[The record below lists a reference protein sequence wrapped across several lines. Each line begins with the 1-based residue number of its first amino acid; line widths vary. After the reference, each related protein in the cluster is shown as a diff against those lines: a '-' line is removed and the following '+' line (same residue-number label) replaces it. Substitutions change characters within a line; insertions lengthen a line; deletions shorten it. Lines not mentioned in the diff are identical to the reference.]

1 MRILG
6 EEEMIGIINKIK
18 NVFKRSIPDVDPK
31 DEYTIEKF
39 LISSSLEKNINY
51 IKTVFDRCSDVVMRE
66 FKIPAD
72 EPISAYLIYIDGMVN
87 IDLIAENIL
96 RSVQFNTS
104 IINEGKI
111 SKSNALNVVKDQLLS
126 IGEVSTVRDM
136 DALVQNVLSGQAALL
151 IDGISQAIISSVRQ
165 LESRGI
171 DEPQTE
177 PIVRGPRDGFV
188 ENLRTNVTLVR
199 RRIKS
204 HRLKME
210 LLKVGTLT
218 KTDVAILYID
228 GIANDKLV
236 SEVKERLGRIEID
249 GVLSSGYLEE
259 FIEDNPFS
267 IFPQVNITERPDRMC
282 SCLLEGRVGM
292 LVDNTP
298 MCLIVP
304 ATFPQF
310 LQSPEDYYNRYP
322 YASFTRILR
331 FVAMHIALLLP
342 SAYIAVVTFHQEMLP
357 TPLLI
362 SIAAQREGVPFP
374 AFLEAL
380 MMEFVFEI
388 LREAGVRLPRPI
400 GQAVSIVGA
409 LVIGQAAVSAG
420 LVSSA
425 MVMVVSLT
433 AIASF
438 TIPTISGSYAIRIL
452 RFPMMVLAASFG
464 LFGIMVGMMAIL
476 IHVCTIRSFGVPY
489 IVPFT
494 PFIFSDFKDNI
505 IRMPWWAMIK
515 RPSLLGI
522 DNRKRQ
528 KSNQKPDPTQNMM
541 DLEGGKSDAG
551 KGEG

>member
-1 MRILG
+1 MLGIL
-6 EEEMIGIINKIK
+6 NRIK
-18 NVFKRSIPDVDPK
+18 NAFKKNFTQDNKNEDTK
-31 DEYTIEKF
+31 EKV
-39 LISSSLEKNINY
+39 LISSNLAENISY
-51 IKTVFDRCSDVVMRE
+51 INTIFDRCSDVVVRE
-66 FKIPAD
+66 FKIPSK
-72 EPISAYLIYIDGMVN
+72 EPINASLIFIDGMVDN
-87 IDLIAENIL
+87 DLVAKNIL
-96 RSVQFNTS
+96 RSLQFNSS
-104 IINEGKI
+104 IINDEDI
-111 SKSNALNVVKDQLLS
+111 DKSNIVDVVKDKLLS
-126 IGEVSTVRDM
+126 VGEVIAVRDM
-136 DALVQNVLSGQAALL
+136 DSLVQNVLSGQAALL
-151 IDGISQAIISSVRQ
+151 IDGSSQAIISSVRQ
-165 LESRGI
+165 LESRTV

-204 HRLKME
+204 SRLKTE

-218 KTDVAILYID
+218 QTDVAILYID
-228 GIANDKLV
+228 GIANTKLV
-236 SEVKERLGRIEID
+236 NEVKERLGRIKID
-249 GVLSSGYLEE
+249 GVLASGYLEE
-259 FIEDNPFS
+259 FIEDNPNS
-267 IFPQVNITERPDRMC
+267 IFPQVNISERPDRLC
-282 SCLLEGRVGM
+282 ACLLEGRVGII
-292 LVDNTP
+292 VDNTP

-304 ATFPQF
+304 AAFPQF
-310 LQSPEDYYNRYP
+310 LQSPEDYYNRFP

-342 SAYIAVVTFHQEMLP
+342 SVYIAVVTFHQEMLP

-380 MMEFVFEI
+380 MMELVFEI

-433 AIASF
+433 AISSF

-452 RFPMMVLAASFG
+452 RFPIMVLAASFG

-476 IHVCTIRSFGVPY
+476 IHVCNLRSFGVPY
-489 IVPFT
+489 IAPFT
-494 PFIFSDFKDNI
+494 PFRFSDFKDNI
-505 IRMPWWAMIK
+505 IRVPWWAMTA
-515 RPSLLGI
+515 RPSFTGMG
-522 DNRKRQ
+522 DKRRQ
-528 KSNQKPDPTQNMM
+528 KLNQQPGPSQNKIE
-541 DLEGGKSDAG
+541 LEGEEKSAG
-551 KGEG
+551 KRKG